1 MLDLGTFD
9 RAERATGG
17 FDTTV
22 WHLERGGRQF
32 ALRVFRPN
40 QLPTLQRELVAL
52 GAARGGGVPVPRVY
66 ALGTFEDRP
75 SLLMQWSQ
83 GRPLL
88 DELRARPGQLLTLG
102 VRFGRQHAAL
112 HRVAAP
118 ASLRANW
125 IDWAGPLAPGLAARL
140 RQLPAIDKPRLLHL
154 DYHPLNVLVQDG
166 RVSSVLD
173 WTNAHAGDPRADF
186 ARTVTIL
193 RLSPPRAGGV
203 EQLVRM
209 VLELGWRYG
218 YGARHARD
226 EIAPFYAWAG
236 AAMLHDLASRFS
248 AAELAHV
255 RRWTAE
261 WSMAVRRSRPPPSDF
276 D

>member
-32 ALRVFRPN
+32 ALRAVRAN
-40 QLPTLQRELVAL
+40 QLTTLQRELVAL

-66 ALGTFEDRP
+66 ALGTFEARP
-75 SLLMQWSQ
+75 SLLMEWSP

-125 IDWAGPLAPGLAARL
+125 IAWAGPLEPGLAARL
-140 RQLPAIDKPRLLHL
+140 EQLAPIEPRLLHM
-154 DYHPLNVLVQDG
+154 DYHPLNILVHAS
-166 RVSSVLD
+166 RISSVLD
-173 WTNAHAGDPRADF
+173 WTNAHGGDPRADF

-193 RLSPPRAGGV
+193 RLSPPLGGLAERAMR
-203 EQLVRM
+203 LA
-209 VLELGWRYG
+209 LELAWRYG
-218 YGARHARD
+218 YGARHTRD
-226 EIAPFYAWAG
+226 DLAPFYAWAG
-236 AAMLHDLASRFS
+236 AAMQHDLASRFS
-248 AAELAHV
+248 AAQLAHV
-255 RRWTAE
+255 RRWTAA
-261 WSMAVRRSRPPPSDF
+261 WSVAVRRSRPPPSDF